1 MRSQNNAGNG
11 SPEENEHKL
20 RGVDGIHYWPLVRL
34 YFGTGTQGKRGRAVD
49 VRAQTRTSRF
59 SSRRSQYD
67 AKTTSLSLTGC

>member
-1 MRSQNNAGNG
+1 
-11 SPEENEHKL
+11 
-20 RGVDGIHYWPLVRL
+20 VRL

-49 VRAQTRTSRF
+49 VRAQTRTLRF